1 LILGVK
7 MAVKKSDDDDSK
19 DEVMIHKVIHVMGGG
34 SSYSSL
40 TKTNYYN

>member
-1 LILGVK
+1 
-7 MAVKKSDDDDSK
+7 MAVKKFDDDESK
-19 DEVMIHKVIHVMGGG
+19 DKVMIHRVIRVMGRG